1 MQWGVRPG
9 RQTPAKVLTSLT
21 ICPAAHWDA
30 VRRRAADLQQMAV
43 ENLVEKLWITPAN
56 RAVIVENSVENPV
69 ENRGGGPAR
78 PMALPLVLRLL
89 LGLLLE
95 LRLGLLLELRLG
107 LLLALLLQLP
117 L

>member
-69 ENRGGGPAR
+69 ENRGGGSAR
-78 PMALPLVLRLL
+78 PMALPLVLWLRLAL
-89 LGLLLE
+89 GLLMEMTLGLLLV
-95 LRLGLLLELRLG
+95 LRLGLLLVLQ
-107 LLLALLLQLP
+107 LLL
-117 L
+117 